1 MNYENQA
8 LTEIQAKIDALQKL
22 LDEAKAKLEDKAI
35 QDKFAFSFE
44 NLEKALKLEIAN
56 ANKQSTQSLQNQI
69 SLDVKQNTSE
79 LFALSKDEIL
89 KSIAGKIDTGALSLD
104 MAKQFL
110 KENEKNLKSAVG
122 EELKKQDFQTLIN
135 AHKLKLDENLQEG
148 LNEGKKATAKLEKEL
163 ENINLNYKRLVDEKS
178 EATLKEYINEHKAN
192 LFKPFSLNFLKD
204 DILQDRDLKRYYK
217 VIAAESIKD
226 KLNEDGLKEQLNESL
241 LELNQQISDDFFNS
255 FYYNEQRFLQNL
267 ILTSLSTINE
277 LKILNL
283 TISDL
288 KALIQGEDIDKQK
301 IYKVI

>member
-8 LTEIQAKIDALQKL
+8 LNEIQTKIDTLQKL

-44 NLEKALKLEIAN
+44 NLEKALKLEIKN
-56 ANKQSTQSLQNQI
+56 ANEQSKESLQNQI

-89 KSIAGKIDTGALSLD
+89 KSISAQIDTGALSLD

-110 KENEKNLKSAVG
+110 KENEKNLQSVVG
-122 EELKKQDFQTLIN
+122 EELQKQDFQSIIN
-135 AHKLKLDENLQEG
+135 AHKIKLDESLQEE
-148 LNEGKKATAKLEKEL
+148 LNEGKKATAKLEREL
-163 ENINLNYKRLVDEKS
+163 GLINLNYKRLVDEKS
-178 EATLKEYINEHKAN
+178 EATLKEYINEHKASI
-192 LFKPFSLNFLKD
+192 FKPFSLNFLKD

-226 KLNEDGLKEQLNESL
+226 KLNEDGLKEEISESL
-241 LELNQQISDDFFNS
+241 LNLNKEVSDEFFNS
-255 FYYNEQRFLQNL
+255 AYYNEQRFLQNL
-267 ILTSLSTINE
+267 VLTSLSTINE
-277 LKILNL
+277 LKVFNL
-283 TISDL
+283 TL
-288 KALIQGEDIDKQK
+288 NELERLAQGEDIDKQN